1 MLLALTGAFT
11 LSQAYRTVAA
21 LLAPPLQRELG
32 LTPQQ
37 LGLFA
42 GSFHFS
48 FAALQ
53 LAMGLAID
61 VWGPRRTV
69 LAVFPLAI
77 VGSVLAALSSGWGQL
92 LAAQVVIGMGCA
104 PAFLVCTVFI
114 ARGFPPGRFAAVSG
128 MILGV
133 GSIGLLLT
141 GTPLA
146 WVIERSSW
154 RAGFLVLGAL
164 SAVAWLAILVL
175 MRDPPAP
182 AQPGGKPSIASA
194 LRGYGELFRLR
205 HTWGI
210 LALALCTY
218 GAFLALRGLWL
229 GPLLV
234 DRHGFSLVQTGHV
247 VLLVSVVGMV
257 GPPLFGRLDPGDR
270 YRRRMIVA
278 GSWGVVALYLVI
290 AAGGGPW
297 VDVAVATIASLLAG
311 YIVLQ
316 YADVRSAYP
325 AAMTGRAMAVF
336 TMALFLGVAVVQW
349 FTGTA
354 AEAAPHFGVETYRL
368 VMAATAAL
376 LTVGILAFT
385 LLPAPRPATRP

>member
-69 LAVFPLAI
+69 LSVFPLAI
-77 VGSVLAALSSGWGQL
+77 VGSVMAAVSSGWGQL

-164 SAVAWLAILVL
+164 SAVAWVAILVL